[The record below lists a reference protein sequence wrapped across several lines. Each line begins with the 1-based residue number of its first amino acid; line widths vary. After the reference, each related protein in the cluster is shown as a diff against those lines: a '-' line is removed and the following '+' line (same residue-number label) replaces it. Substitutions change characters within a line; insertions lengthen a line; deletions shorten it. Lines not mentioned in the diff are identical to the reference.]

1 MALKVILDADP
12 ETGEADAFPWIED
25 HDPPPIVRPHRP
37 KEPKDMPPAES
48 EKKGEVN

>member
-12 ETGEADAFPWIED
+12 ETGEGDAFPWTED
-25 HDPPPIVRPHRP
+25 HDPPPVVRPRRP
-37 KEPKDMPPAES
+37 KEPKDKAPAAD